1 MTSTKCKWLRV
12 VAHTCNDC
20 AVKAG
25 GLRVKDQPRLCADP
39 GSSKREDALLQRCNS
54 KEY

>member
-12 VAHTCNDC
+12 VTHTCNDC

-25 GLRVKDQPRLCADP
+25 GLRVKDQPRLCPDP
-39 GSSKREDALLQRCNS
+39 GSSKRENALLQRCNS
-54 KEY
+54 EEY